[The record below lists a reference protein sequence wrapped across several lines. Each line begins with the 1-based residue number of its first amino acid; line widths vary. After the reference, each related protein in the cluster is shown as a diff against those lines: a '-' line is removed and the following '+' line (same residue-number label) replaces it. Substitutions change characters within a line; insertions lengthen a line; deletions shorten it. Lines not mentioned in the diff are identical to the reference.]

1 MPRMLTVTALFGSK
15 KPVMALEMEF
25 TCVNVPMP
33 NRPTHMPKKA
43 NTFAS
48 QRQFL
53 PMPRSM

>member
-1 MPRMLTVTALFGSK
+1 MPRMFTVMAFSGSK
-15 KPVMALEMEF
+15 NPVMAPEMEF

-33 NRPTHMPKKA
+33 NRPTHMPKNA

-48 QRQFL
+48 QRHFM